1 MEHIAEKKKL
11 LKKYLDKLTKN
22 KVVYA
27 NGKVVRTSN
36 LTYGLCANVEEVDLG
51 DVKIKVL
58 PSSYEKKIVPSSMII
73 KIYEDGKETLDDRIT
88 VFGENTTSKFIS
100 QLSNTQIE
108 KLIVALEP
116 IISAIDR
123 EVSLINEEEKS
134 SKLSQRETLIKTIE
148 KNLKSGI
155 KFDKLTLSELVQLTN
170 LTDKAVK

>member
-1 MEHIAEKKKL
+1 MEQKKL

-22 KVVYA
+22 KVVYV

-58 PSSYEKKIVPSSMII
+58 PSSYEKKIVPSSMIV
-73 KIYEDGKETLDDRIT
+73 KIYEDGKETLDGRIT
-88 VFGENTTSKFIS
+88 IFGENTTSKFIS
-100 QLSNTQIE
+100 QLSNTQIK
-108 KLIVALEP
+108 KLIVALSP
-116 IISAIDR
+116 IVSAIDK
-123 EVSLINEEEKS
+123 EVALLNEEEKS
-134 SKLSQRETLIKTIE
+134 SKSSRREILIKTIE

>member
-1 MEHIAEKKKL
+1 MEQKKL

-22 KVVYA
+22 KVVYV
-27 NGKVVRTSN
+27 NGKVIRTSDLN
-36 LTYGLCANVEEVDLG
+36 YTLCCNCEEVDLG

-58 PSSYEKKIVPSSMII
+58 PSSYEKKIVPSAMIV

-108 KLIVALEP
+108 KLIVTLSP
-116 IISAIDR
+116 IVSAIDK
-123 EVSLINEEEKS
+123 EVALLNEEEKS
-134 SKLSQRETLIKTIE
+134 SKSSRREILIKTIE

>member
-1 MEHIAEKKKL
+1 MEQKKL

-58 PSSYEKKIVPSSMII
+58 PSSYEKKIVPSSMIV

-88 VFGENTTSKFIS
+88 IFGENTTSKFIS
-100 QLSNTQIE
+100 QLSNTQIK
-108 KLIVALEP
+108 KLIVALSP
-116 IISAIDR
+116 IVSAIDK
-123 EVSLINEEEKS
+123 EVALLNEEEKS
-134 SKLSQRETLIKTIE
+134 SKSSRREILIKTIE

>member
-1 MEHIAEKKKL
+1 MEQKKL

-22 KVVYA
+22 KVVYV
-27 NGKVVRTSN
+27 NGKVIRTSN
-36 LTYGLCANVEEVDLG
+36 LNYTICGNCEEVDLG

-58 PSSYEKKIVPSSMII
+58 PSSYEKKIVPSSLIV
-73 KIYEDGKETLDDRIT
+73 KIYEDGKETLDDRIA

-108 KLIVALEP
+108 KLIVALSP
-116 IISAIDR
+116 IVSAIDK
-123 EVSLINEEEKS
+123 EVALLNEEEKS
-134 SKLSQRETLIKTIE
+134 SKSSRREILIKTIE
-148 KNLKSGI
+148 NNLKSGI

>member
-1 MEHIAEKKKL
+1 MEQKKL

-22 KVVYA
+22 KVVYV

-58 PSSYEKKIVPSSMII
+58 PSSYEKKIVPSSMIV

-108 KLIVALEP
+108 KLIVALSP
-116 IISAIDR
+116 IVSAIDK
-123 EVSLINEEEKS
+123 EVALLNEEEKS
-134 SKLSQRETLIKTIE
+134 SKSSRREILIKTIE

-155 KFDKLTLSELVQLTN
+155 KFDKLTLSVLVQLTN

>member
-1 MEHIAEKKKL
+1 M
-11 LKKYLDKLTKN
+11 DNLTKN
-22 KVVYA
+22 KVVYV
-27 NGKVVRTSN
+27 NGKVIRTSDLN
-36 LTYGLCANVEEVDLG
+36 YTICCNCEEVDLG

-58 PSSYEKKIVPSSMII
+58 PSSYEKNIVPSSMIV

-108 KLIVALEP
+108 KLIVALSP
-116 IISAIDR
+116 IVSAIDK
-123 EVSLINEEEKS
+123 EVALLNEEEKS
-134 SKLSQRETLIKTIE
+134 SKSSRREILIKTIE